1 VPFYISEVKAKLPPQ
16 KLKQMVCSELN
27 KVAHMFG
34 SRREWPCAQTL
45 IVQVPDAIVRA
56 KELDL
61 KPMVRETTARLAG
74 AASANEQTLK
84 ILQAVGINVNAA
96 KNGAASLAMVSQDL
110 STLLGT
116 SSTLAVDL
124 TSPGGKGKKASDAAQ
139 KEVNRAMDAAN
150 KEAAAKRKADEAKDA
165 AAKRAKGP
173 QDAAAQ
179 AKGKL
184 SDTLSLLKAMDAQM
198 RSDGVTGTWPC
209 FSKMAEGTCRF
220 RQCKRCEA
228 GATWDKVADKDKVRA
243 IIKAA
248 LSKSAPNSEAVR
260 FAEALAKKAA

>member
-1 VPFYISEVKAKLPPQ
+1 
-16 KLKQMVCSELN
+16 
-27 KVAHMFG
+27 MFNY
-34 SRREWPCAQTL
+34 EK
-45 IVQVPDAIVRA
+45 D
-56 KELDL
+56 
-61 KPMVRETTARLAG
+61 ETPA
-74 AASANEQTLK
+74 
-84 ILQAVGINVNAA
+84 
-96 KNGAASLAMVSQDL
+96 DW
-110 STLLGT
+110 
-116 SSTLAVDL
+116 D
-124 TSPGGKGKKASDAAQ
+124 DF
-139 KEVNRAMDAAN
+139 AN
-150 KEAAAKRKADEAKDA
+150 KYSEWLKAFPDIDFDHFDGHDLLAAAKRS
-165 AAKRAKGP
+165 KGP
-173 QDAAAQ
+173 QDASAQ

-184 SDTLSLLKAMDAQM
+184 TDTLGLLKAMDAQM